1 MSARVIK
8 GIEGLKE
15 AVGQHLG
22 YSEYLEITQDRV
34 NTFADATGDHQWIH
48 VDVEKAKKGP
58 FGAPIAHG
66 YLTLSLGPSLLP
78 QIYGVEGAVM
88 GVNYGANKI
97 RFPSPVPVGS
107 RLRVGAK
114 LLGVEDIA
122 GGVQMTLEATFEVE
136 GAKKPSCVA
145 ELVFRTYFG

>member
-1 MSARVIK
+1 MKVFASLQDVASC
-8 GIEGLKE
+8 
-15 AVGQHLG
+15 VGQEVAV
-22 YSEYLEITQDRV
+22 SEWTTITQAQIDQ
-34 NTFADATGDHQWIH
+34 FAQATGDHQWIH

-78 QIYGVEGAVM
+78 QVYGIEGAVM
-88 GVNYGANKI
+88 GVNYGTNKV

-114 LLGVEDIA
+114 LLSAEDVS
-122 GGVQMTLEATFEVE
+122 GGIQMTLEATFEIE
-136 GAKKPSCVA
+136 GASKPSCVA